1 MAMRMVDIIQAKKE
15 GTALTREQI
24 HYFTEGVVSGEVPDY
39 QAAALLMAICL
50 RGMNAEETL
59 ALTMAMVAS
68 GDQTDLS
75 SIPGVKVDK
84 HSTGGVGDKTTLILA
99 PLVAACGVPVAKMS
113 GRGLGHTGGTIDKLE
128 SIPGFSTDLA
138 MEDFLR
144 CVREHGLAVAG
155 QTGRL
160 VPADKKL
167 YALRDVTATID
178 NISLIAASIMSK
190 KLAAGAD
197 AIVLDVKTGSGAFM
211 QTQDA
216 ALDLARA
223 MVEIGN
229 GAGRRT
235 VAVLTDMD
243 QPLGLAVGNALE
255 VREALEVLRGEGPE
269 DVREICLVL
278 AAEML
283 SLAGK
288 GDLAI
293 CRELAVRAL
302 DSGSALQKFRE
313 MVEAQGG
320 DPRVAD
326 EPDRLPSAPVTR
338 VYSAKS
344 SGVLHRIVSDQLG
357 MASMM
362 LGAGRRT
369 KEEVID
375 PAAGIVLMKKPGSAI
390 VAGEP
395 IAMLHGAVGA
405 GFYEASRMLDA
416 AVEIGTEAYVPVP
429 LVLQT
434 VR

>member
-1 MAMRMVDIIQAKKE
+1 MRMVDIIQAKKS
-15 GTALTREQI
+15 GQALTPLQI
-24 HYFTEGVVSGEVPDY
+24 RHFTEGVVSGEVPDY
-39 QAAALLMAICL
+39 QASALLMAICL
-50 RGMNAEETL
+50 QGMNPEETL
-59 ALTMAMVAS
+59 ALTMAMVDS
-68 GDQTDLS
+68 GDRTDLS

-128 SIPGFSTDLA
+128 SIPGFSTDLS
-138 MEDFLR
+138 MDVFLQ

-211 QTQDA
+211 QT
-216 ALDLARA
+216 LDEARALARA

-243 QPLGLAVGNALE
+243 QPLGLAIGNALE
-255 VREALEVLRGEGPE
+255 VREALEVLGGEGPA

-283 SLAGK
+283 SLAGL
-288 GDLAI
+288 GHPET
-293 CRELAVRAL
+293 CRLLAVEAL
-302 DSGSALQKFRE
+302 DSGRALDKFRE
-313 MVEAQGG
+313 MVAAQGG
-320 DPRVAD
+320 DAGVVDDPS
-326 EPDRLPSAPVTR
+326 RLPVSPV
-338 VYSAKS
+338 VKPCLAKK

-357 MASMM
+357 MASMV

-369 KEEVID
+369 KEESID
-375 PAAGIVLMKKPGSAI
+375 PASGIVLVKKPGDSI
-390 VAGEP
+390 RKGEP
-395 IAMLHGAVGA
+395 LALLHGGTQADFGLA
-405 GFYEASRMLDA
+405 ERMLDE
-416 AVEIGTEAYVPVP
+416 AVSIGSAEWTAVP
-429 LVLQT
+429 LVLDT